1 MMTRYRF
8 VSHTF
13 HHGQRIDLPNRA
25 RGVTV
30 VPTDKP
36 DILQVTYLRPLHC
49 FAPSKRDV
57 SDRIEL
63 GKY

>member
-1 MMTRYRF
+1 MARYQF
-8 VSHTF
+8 VSYTYHQ
-13 HHGQRIDLPNRA
+13 GQQIDLPNRA

-36 DILQVTYLRPLHC
+36 DILRVTYLRPLRC

-57 SDRIEL
+57 SERIEL